1 MEAALALLPGRAV
14 MGVGVDGPDSGI
26 ELDFGDELVLHVL
39 PETGDHMDEYEFSTP
54 EWRYSIF
61 AGGRVAKEPREQLV
75 EALDIG

>member
-54 EWRYSIF
+54 E
-61 AGGRVAKEPREQLV
+61 
-75 EALDIG
+75 